1 MLLELLSSRQVVN
14 ARRCRRHRRFFAFLQ
29 IQLGSHSAVG
39 RQNDPFF
46 RRIPCAERQAQ
57 RELGRGFPSCVTPS
71 LAGRDHVAGLVV
83 AKFDQ
88 EVEYRPYFAR
98 FGSGATELRSDG
110 RF

>member
-1 MLLELLSSRQVVN
+1 MLLLSSRQVTRADVG
-14 ARRCRRHRRFFAFLQ
+14 AIAGSLPFFRFSLVP
-29 IQLGSHSAVG
+29 SHSADG
-39 RQNDPFF
+39 RQNDPLF

>member
-29 IQLGSHSAVG
+29 IQLGSHSADG

-57 RELGRGFPSCVTPS
+57 RELGRGFPPS
-71 LAGRDHVAGLVV
+71 QAGITSTAGLVV